1 MTDFPPVTGNIIII
15 SQHFYP
21 SSGATAQLITDLA
34 YGLASKG
41 RKLKVVTSTPCL
53 GNSRPDSNVIR
64 SPFSRSDKV
73 SVLLKALD
81 GIAFVGWSVM
91 YLIQHSRKN
100 DLLLV
105 VSNPPFI
112 GIVALIVR
120 FFRGVRYIFL
130 LQDLFPRSAE
140 LTGVLPAGGP
150 VSNLWSFLIQ
160 TICQFSCKTIVLS
173 NAMRSRCI
181 KAFHLKPTHVTV
193 IHNWAVETALPLCK
207 NDNPL
212 ARDWKVQ
219 DLFTVQY
226 SGNFG
231 RLHEIITLLEAA
243 RILATE
249 PFHFLFVGAGAKRP
263 QISAYVQ
270 HYNLQN
276 VSLYPYQDR
285 SSLPYS
291 LAACDLSAIGLMP
304 GSEDTVAPSK
314 FYGII
319 SSGKPVLLLARHNT
333 DIARLIVDNEC
344 GVVLDPGDPVGVA
357 DALRHL
363 NRNPEIVKRFSENA
377 YQLYTKKF
385 GKNKSIEAY
394 DKLIAHLIPPSN

>member
-1 MTDFPPVTGNIIII
+1 MTSESRSYCNITIL

-34 YGLASKG
+34 RGLAFKG
-41 RKLKVVTSTPCL
+41 HNLKVVTSTPSTDHSSVDI
-53 GNSRPDSNVIR
+53 NTIR
-64 SPFSRSDKV
+64 SPFSRLDTVNILS
-73 SVLLKALD
+73 KALD
-81 GIAFVGWSVM
+81 GVTFVVWSAI
-91 YLIQHSRKN
+91 YLLQHSRRT
-100 DLLLV
+100 DILLV

-140 LTGVLPAGGP
+140 LTGVLPVGGP
-150 VSNLWSFLIQ
+150 VSNLWTLLIQ
-160 TICQFSCKTIVLS
+160 AICQYSSQTIVLS
-173 NAMRSRCI
+173 DSMRSRCLKI
-181 KAFHLKPTHVTV
+181 FELKPSKVTV
-193 IHNWAVETALPLCK
+193 IHNWAVETALPLRK
-207 NDNPL
+207 EDNPL
-212 ARDWKVQ
+212 ACDWKVQ

-231 RLHEIITLLEAA
+231 RLHEIITLLETA
-243 RILATE
+243 RILAAE
-249 PFHFLFVGAGAKRP
+249 PFHFLFVGGGAKSR

-270 HYNLQN
+270 HYNLKN
-276 VSLYPYQDR
+276 VSLYPYQER
-285 SSLPYS
+285 SVLPYS
-291 LAACDLSAIGLMP
+291 LAACDISAIGLIP

-333 DIARLIVDNEC
+333 DIAELIVHNKC

-357 DALRHL
+357 DALRYL
-363 NRNPEIVKRFSENA
+363 QCNSEIVKTFSENSIKT
-377 YQLYTKKF
+377 YQEKF
-385 GKNKSIEAY
+385 GIDKSIETY
-394 DKLIAHLIPPSN
+394 HKLISHVDLLP